1 VTALEAL
8 LRRERVLVASGLIVL
23 ALLAWYYIWQGA
35 GMGMSAL
42 DMTVLTLFPHAH
54 VEPMQGMALPETTWL
69 TVIAM
74 WWVMMIAMMTPSAA
88 PLVLLY
94 VRVLRHWS
102 GENASVGVS
111 SVLVVTGYL
120 AVWLAFSIVAAGLQY
135 ALERAGLISA
145 MMLWSKS
152 AWLSSLVL
160 IGAGVY
166 QLSPWKRA
174 CLEHCRGPVVFLG
187 RRARTGRL
195 NALRL
200 GIEHGAW
207 CVGCCWLLM
216 ALLFVGGVM
225 NLVWV
230 ALLALLIL
238 AEKVV
243 PNGRRVSALA
253 GVVLIVWG
261 LATLVHSG
269 TPHIVQRADANS
281 WLTPHFA
288 SYSAFPKSVGTTPKN
303 HGGRRYEQPV
313 ARALPL
319 EGRGQLRTRRIA
331 DIRFGFGARPLGP
344 RGACG

>member
-1 VTALEAL
+1 MTALEAL
-8 LRRERVLVASGLIVL
+8 LRRQRALVAGGLFVL
-23 ALLAWYYIWQGA
+23 ALLAWVYIWRGA

-54 VEPMQGMALPETTWL
+54 VEPMQGMPLPDTTWL
-69 TVIAM
+69 TIVTM

-94 VRVLRHWS
+94 GRVLRHW
-102 GENASVGVS
+102 NAHRASVGVS
-111 SVLVVTGYL
+111 SLLLVAGYL
-120 AVWLAFSIVAAGLQY
+120 AVWLGFSVVAAGLQY

-152 AWLSSLVL
+152 AWLSAAVL

-166 QLSPWKRA
+166 QLSPLKRV
-174 CLEHCRGPVVFLG
+174 CLEHCRGPAAFLS
-187 RRARTGRL
+187 RHAKTGRW

-200 GIEHGAW
+200 GVEHGAW

-230 ALLALLIL
+230 ALLAVLVL
-238 AEKVV
+238 AERVV
-243 PNGRRVSALA
+243 SEGRWVSALT

-261 LATLVHSG
+261 AATL
-269 TPHIVQRADANS
+269 A
-281 WLTPHFA
+281 
-288 SYSAFPKSVGTTPKN
+288 VG
-303 HGGRRYEQPV
+303 
-313 ARALPL
+313 AA
-319 EGRGQLRTRRIA
+319 
-331 DIRFGFGARPLGP
+331 
-344 RGACG
+344 